1 MHYLSYKW
9 GKGELWSDKFD
20 YVFRELK
27 ELLNES

>member
-20 YVFRELK
+20 YVFRVK
-27 ELLNES
+27 RIIK